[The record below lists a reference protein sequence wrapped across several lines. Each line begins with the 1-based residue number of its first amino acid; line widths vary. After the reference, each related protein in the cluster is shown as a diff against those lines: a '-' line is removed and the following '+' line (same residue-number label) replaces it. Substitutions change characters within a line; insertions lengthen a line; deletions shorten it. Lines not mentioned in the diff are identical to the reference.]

1 MNAMVEVPVAE
12 VVKLAAVDDDFYCM
26 HFFPKTFR
34 QGMPSFSWQMNAA
47 LNDPTARYVAFKMF
61 RGSAKTTRIRARV
74 SKHIAYALSRV
85 ILFVS
90 NSQKHSIYSLR
101 WLRKQVEF
109 NTKWAQTYGL
119 EKGSVWSEEILEI
132 RHTVEGCSIYVI
144 AIGITGQVRG
154 INLDDFRPDFIVL
167 DDPDNEETTATPEQ
181 RAKTSDLVFGA
192 LIKSLA
198 PPSEAPLAKVI
209 LGQTPLNKF
218 DLITQCEADSSWR
231 TVTIG
236 CFDTRGR
243 SVWEERFSTEF
254 LQTEKA
260 NHIRMNKLSLWMREM
275 EVKIVAKE
283 LASFRQEWLQY
294 WEILP
299 DDLRYIIAIDPASS
313 DNPKADD
320 QVIGVL
326 GYKFISGKLHVYLV
340 AYTAV
345 IGEAIEEAATT
356 FFHFKR
362 TYRPHKAIVES
373 TAYQRVLAQY
383 LEGKMREQKT
393 WLVIDQ
399 MQDKRR
405 KADRIEQELTTI
417 AGDFRLHCRRE
428 HTKFIEQ
435 FVEYSPLAKMH
446 DDVLDMVAIGVAG
459 IKGYGGA
466 FDGEDYEG
474 EYARILESER
484 GLPQL
489 NNWRS
494 AP

>member
-1 MNAMVEVPVAE
+1 MTALVDVPVAE

-34 QGMPSFSWQMNAA
+34 QGMPSFSWEMNAA

-74 SKHIAYALSRV
+74 SKHIAYAISRV

-90 NSQKHSIYSLR
+90 NSQRHSIYSLR

-119 EKGSVWSEEILEI
+119 VKGATWSEEVLEI
-132 RHTVEGCSIYVI
+132 RHTVADCSIFVL
-144 AIGITGQVRG
+144 AVGITGQIRG

-181 RAKTSDLVFGA
+181 REKTSDLVFGA

-198 PPSEAPLAKVI
+198 PPTEAPLAKVV

-218 DLITQCEADSSWR
+218 DLITKCEADPAWR
-231 TVTIG
+231 TVTIS
-236 CFDTRGR
+236 CFDSRGR
-243 SVWEERFSTEF
+243 SVWEDRFPTEW
-254 LQTEKA
+254 LQGEKE

-283 LASFRQEWLQY
+283 LASFRQDWLQY

-299 DDLRYIIAIDPASS
+299 DDLRYVIAIDPASS

-320 QVIGVL
+320 QVIGAI
-326 GYKFISGKLHVYLV
+326 GYKFLAGRLHVYLCE
-340 AYTAV
+340 YTAV
-345 IGEAIEEAATT
+345 IGEAIEEAAAT

-362 TYRPHKAIVES
+362 KYRPHKGIVES
-373 TAYQRVLAQY
+373 IAYQRVLAQY

-393 WLVIDQ
+393 WMVIDQ
-399 MQDKRR
+399 VQDKRR
-405 KADRIEQELTTI
+405 KADRIEQEVTPV

-428 HTKFIEQ
+428 HIKFIEQ
-435 FVEYSPLAKMH
+435 FCEYSPLAKMH
-446 DDVLDMVAIGVAG
+446 DDVLDMVAIAIAG
-459 IKGYGGA
+459 IKNYGA
-466 FDGEDYEG
+466 TSDDYYEG
-474 EYARILESER
+474 EYSLLMEAER
-484 GLPQL
+484 GLPDL
-489 NNWRS
+489 GDWRN